1 MYKLPLF
8 PLNTVL
14 FPGMPLRLH
23 IFEDRYKQMMNQCLE
38 LHQPFGVVLI
48 REGVEVGGPLAE
60 PHTIGCTAQIMQVEP
75 LDQGSMNITAIGEE
89 RFRILSLARDQVY
102 LAGIVE
108 SCPLS
113 NRSPKA
119 LKRAGRHLRPWVE
132 QYLDIL
138 TSAGNVQFDSSQLPE
153 DPLSLAY
160 LAAYLV
166 QVPPAQKQE
175 LLSVEQAARFVESV
189 AMVIRREV
197 LLLNTIIARESAEDE
212 GPFSLN

>member
-23 IFEDRYKQMMNQCLE
+23 IFEDRYKQMMNQCLQT
-38 LHQPFGVVLI
+38 HQPFGVVLI

-60 PHTIGCTAQIMQVEP
+60 PYSVGCTAQIMQVEP
-75 LDQGSMNITAIGEE
+75 LDHGRMNITAIGEE

-102 LAGIVE
+102 LAGVVE
-108 SCPLS
+108 SSPLS
-113 NRSPKA
+113 NSGPKA
-119 LKRAGRHLRPWVE
+119 MKRAGRNLRPWVE

-138 TSAGNVQFDSSQLPE
+138 TKAGNVQFDSSQLPE
-153 DPLSLAY
+153 DPLALAY
-160 LAAYLV
+160 LTAYLI

-175 LLSVEQAARFVESV
+175 LLALEQAARFVDSV
-189 AMVIRREV
+189 AGVCRREV
-197 LLLNTIIARESAEDE
+197 LLLNTIIERESGEDE
-212 GPFSLN
+212 RPFSLN